1 MELNLYISAP
11 GEQGA
16 VSESI
21 ESGSPITIHSKS
33 WIRWILESADKLE
46 FSAERLSENAKN
58 INSAIC

>member
-21 ESGSPITIHSKS
+21 ESGSPIT
-33 WIRWILESADKLE
+33 LV
-46 FSAERLSENAKN
+46 RLPNCHECQLGAHCT
-58 INSAIC
+58 AHCTAQYP